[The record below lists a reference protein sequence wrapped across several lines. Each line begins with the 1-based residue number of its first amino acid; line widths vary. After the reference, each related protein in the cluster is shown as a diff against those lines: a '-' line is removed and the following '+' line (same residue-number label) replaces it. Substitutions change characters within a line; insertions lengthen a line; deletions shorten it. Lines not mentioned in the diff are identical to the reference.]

1 MFSEGKVA
9 LMLTYLGEE
18 LGVAVEKTTG
28 PDGTSSSHTIME
40 PCVSCD
46 LWRAVQH
53 LHAHKLPSSPY
64 LSGLTFLDRRVLQCL
79 IDVEKEGGSA
89 ATSSL
94 TILLAVDSLHTSW
107 VADEVMARRHWGLQP
122 HQIIIVSIAR

>member
-64 LSGLTFLDRRVLQCL
+64 LSG
-79 IDVEKEGGSA
+79 
-89 ATSSL
+89 SSL